1 MAVARMKKVVLVAPV
16 SDAPGI
22 AETLQ
27 ELGIVEIVREDSPAG
42 DADSNGGPANL
53 AAQARRD
60 GAPRPGDDQ
69 SFEELD
75 QRLAEIKYCVEF
87 FDRFEKVK
95 KNLIQQ
101 FAGGKVPL
109 PGSSFRE
116 YGRLYDEGR
125 RVYEQCR
132 RLDDELAKLHNDETR
147 VQSTLNQLKPW
158 AWLDVPLE
166 KTAERK
172 RPYGIVLCEVPVR
185 VFDEVAKRLEESC
198 YAVHIERG
206 PQDKHAVRAA
216 VLCLAGDRQR
226 VVEILTE
233 AGVSPVQLPALPGTA
248 AQEIQACDKELS
260 RIANQRERVLGEVKA
275 LLSERI
281 KILSLYDTLSLERE
295 RRVLE
300 RSCPATRTAFA
311 VEGWI
316 RAADLPALEKALSSR
331 FGLVHIESR
340 DPVEGEVPPVVL
352 ENPGPVTPFEA
363 VTEIYSMPQQGSIDP
378 TFALA
383 PFFFIFFG
391 IALGDVGYGLLLT
404 ALSLLLLKKVKMA
417 GLAKKLF
424 RLLAICGVS
433 SAIVGVL
440 TGSWLGNLVP
450 IPPVWF
456 NPMDNPMLMLGV
468 SFALG
473 TIHIYVGLGIK
484 FYSNVRQGKVL
495 DAVFDQGFWY
505 VFLTGL
511 LLLLGGSGLKSTG
524 LTAGGQWTAIAGA
537 VGLILT
543 QGRAQKNPIRRLASG
558 VLSLYGVT
566 GYLSD
571 VLSYSRLLALGLA
584 SSVIAVVIDDMAL
597 RMLGIPF
604 VGWIPMILL
613 LAIGHGF
620 NLAINVV
627 GSYVHSS
634 RLQYVEFFSKFFEGG
649 GRRFLPFR
657 KRTRYIEVMEEG
669 EA

>member
-16 SDAPGI
+16 SEACGI

-27 ELGIVEIVREDSPAG
+27 ELGLLEVVKEDSSPDG
-42 DADSNGGPANL
+42 ADSNESADAC
-53 AAQARRD
+53 AAAAR
-60 GAPRPGDDQ
+60 GDRACQ
-69 SFEELD
+69 LGEARSFEEID
-75 QRLAEIKYCVEF
+75 QRLAELKYCIEF

-95 KNLIQQ
+95 KSLIQQ

-109 PGSSFRE
+109 SESSFEE
-116 YGRLYDEGR
+116 YGRLYDEGHR
-125 RVYEQCR
+125 TYEQCR
-132 RLDDELAKLHNDETR
+132 RLDEELSRLDNEETR
-147 VQSTLNQLKPW
+147 VHSTLRQLQPW
-158 AWLDVPLE
+158 AWLDVPLARISE
-166 KTAERK
+166 KRS
-172 RPYGIVLCEVPVR
+172 YCLVLCEIPVR
-185 VFDEVAKRLEESC
+185 AFDEVVERLEESC
-198 YAVHIERG
+198 YAVHVECG
-206 PQDKHAVRAA
+206 PEGKRTVPAA
-216 VLCLAGDRQR
+216 IVCLAADRQHALD
-226 VVEILTE
+226 VLAEHGI
-233 AGVSPVQLPALPGTA
+233 SPTQLPALDGTP
-248 AQEIQACDKELS
+248 AQEIRACGEQLS
-260 RIANQRERVLGEVKA
+260 RITDERARILGELKP
-275 LLSERI
+275 LLSERV
-281 KILSLYDTLSLERE
+281 KILSLYDNLSLERE
-295 RRVLE
+295 RRLLE

-311 VEGWI
+311 VEGWV
-316 RAADLPALEKALSSR
+316 RASDLPTLEKALTSR

-340 DPVEGEVPPVVL
+340 DPVEGEVPPVAL

-363 VTEIYSMPQQGSIDP
+363 VTEIYSMPRNGSVDP

-391 IALGDVGYGLLLT
+391 IALGDVGYGLGLT

-424 RLLAICGVS
+424 TLLAMCGVS
-433 SAIVGVL
+433 SAIVGAL
-440 TGSWLGNLVP
+440 TGGWLGNLVR
-450 IPPVWF
+450 IPPLWF

-473 TIHIYVGLGIK
+473 VIHIYVGLGIK
-484 FYSNVRQGKVL
+484 FYSNVRQGKLL

-511 LLLLGGSGLKSTG
+511 LLLLGGSGLKNAG
-524 LTAGGQWTAIAGA
+524 LAAVGQWFAIAGA
-537 VGLILT
+537 AGLILT
-543 QGRAQKNPIRRLASG
+543 QGRAHRNPIKRLGSG
-558 VLSLYGVT
+558 ILSLYGVT

-604 VGWIPMILL
+604 VGWIPMVLL